1 MAKPSNCDVYVNG
14 VLVSVYKYAGTKNGK
29 LIYTKAGKKMNGK
42 TVNWTKII
50 SSVGRSFVESF
61 AKGKTSGRALYDL
74 ALSYGG
80 SAEVRNLLRSRGV
93 DEARQLARKALSRR

>member
-1 MAKPSNCDVYVNG
+1 MSN
-14 VLVSVYKYAGTKNGK
+14 ST
-29 LIYTKAGKKMNGK
+29 K
-42 TVNWTKII
+42 TVNWSKII
-50 SSVGRSFVESF
+50 GGVGRSYLESF
-61 AKGKTSGRALYDL
+61 ARGQTSGRRLYDL

>member
-1 MAKPSNCDVYVNG
+1 MSYALNSDGSIVY
-14 VLVSVYKYAGTKNGK
+14 LHYK
-29 LIYTKAGKKMNGK
+29 KAGKKMSNQTK
-42 TVNWTKII
+42 TVNWTRII
-50 SSVGRSFVESF
+50 NGVGRSYLESF
-61 AKGKTSGRALYDL
+61 AKGITSGRTLYDL